1 MTIQMSTKRSARTV
15 PELPSSPVPGSK
27 PGSAG
32 DGEEIVGAEGTNANG
47 AICERRFL
55 ASIFSSALIQ

>member
-1 MTIQMSTKRSARTV
+1 MTIQMSTKRNARAV

-47 AICERRFL
+47 TICERGFL
-55 ASIFSSALIQ
+55 ASTIRSALIQ